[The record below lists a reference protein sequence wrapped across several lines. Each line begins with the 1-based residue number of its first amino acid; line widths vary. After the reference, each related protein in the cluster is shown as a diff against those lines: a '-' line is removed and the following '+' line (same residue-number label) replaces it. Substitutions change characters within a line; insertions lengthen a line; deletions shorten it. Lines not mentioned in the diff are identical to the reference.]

1 LRKLA
6 FVFVVASLLVALAV
20 PAMAGPFSDVPA
32 NSWAYKAVQ
41 DLAAKGLVIGYG
53 DSTFRGDRLA
63 TRYEMAMVVARMLD
77 MYEKGQNAQDQKIQ
91 MNANDI
97 ATLMKL
103 AEEFKSELASLNV
116 RVAALEKKAAL
127 DTVNFTGDARFR
139 IGSEKKTYYGLS
151 GSELF
156 SDNGNNNNIPY
167 VYIIASP
174 YVVQSGLQYYDFSSG
189 STLTTT
195 GNSFG
200 GIIGKANMIFSTGAA
215 PQDQK
220 NNTFMR
226 YRIRLNVAAPVADNI
241 SFNARL
247 TMEKNAGVN
256 GNGDNSNWIT
266 ASTTG
271 YNDDSN
277 TLYIE
282 RSYITWTLNP
292 YPVTFV
298 LGRLPTMDTGAYYNN
313 LFMDTGT
320 EGAMAI
326 FDLSNMLP
334 STSISAAW
342 VKLFDGGLV
351 TSADQSNGLNDKDAY
366 IFNIKT
372 RPFNAFN
379 LEADYGTVKNAIYR
393 GGILATYPPEWGGW
407 TEYIPTG
414 LGYTNYSWWALIA
427 NWNLYGIDM
436 WAGYNGTSAG
446 MFDVD
451 FYNDFISTHD
461 VNGGAFRV
469 GATIP
474 LPVGALT
481 GDFWFG
487 NNKWYN
493 PFILNTMDS
502 TDYKDYYNVY
512 YTLPVANNATLT
524 LNYDYW
530 KGKKPYNTI
539 NFPDGPPFFYFT
551 FNPDQVDKDQRYYIQ
566 MDVKF

>member
-1 LRKLA
+1 MRKLA
-6 FVFVVASLLVALAV
+6 MFFVVASLLVALAV

-32 NSWAYKAVQ
+32 NSWSYKAVQ

-53 DSTFRGDRLA
+53 DGTFRGDRLA

-91 MNANDI
+91 LNANDI

-103 AEEFKSELASLNV
+103 AQEFKSELASLNV

-139 IGSEKKTYYGLS
+139 FGSEKATYYGLNPYFQSPPAPDANVVSLNTAGPSANGYIVGTLTDPAGYYWS
-151 GSELF
+151 GTFPYSTLY
-156 SDNGNNNNIPY
+156 DPNGNLAINGVP
-167 VYIIASP
+167 VAKS
-174 YVVQSGLQYYDFSSG
+174 D
-189 STLTTT
+189 
-195 GNSFG
+195 
-200 GIIGKANMIFSTGAA
+200 A
-215 PQDQK
+215 K

-226 YRIRLNVAAPVADNI
+226 YRVRLNVAAPVADNI

-256 GNGDNSNWIT
+256 SNGSSNSNPLY
-266 ASTTG
+266 ASLTG

-277 TLYIE
+277 TLYVE

-298 LGRLPTMDTGAYYNN
+298 LGRLPTMDSGAYYSN
-313 LFMDTGT
+313 LFADTGT

-342 VKLFDGGLV
+342 VKLFDAGSV
-351 TSADQSNGLNDKDAY
+351 TSTAESQGLKDKDLY
-366 IFNIKT
+366 ILNLKT
-372 RPFNAFN
+372 KLFDKIG
-379 LEADYGTVKNAIYR
+379 LEADYGSISKFSMFTDSLNDIY
-393 GGILATYPPEWGGW
+393 
-407 TEYIPTG
+407 
-414 LGYTNYSWWALIA
+414 NYGKYSSWAVIA
-427 NWNLYGIDM
+427 NWNIYNINM
-436 WAGYNGTSAG
+436 WAGYNGTSTDMPNG
-446 MFDVD
+446 VSGPD
-451 FYNDFISTHD
+451 FPISPSIYTYTSIGS
-461 VNGGAFRV
+461 VSGGAFRI

-474 LPVGALT
+474 LPVGSLT

-493 PFILNTMDS
+493 PLILNTMGS

-512 YTLPVANNATLT
+512 YTLPVAKNATLT

-530 KGKKPYNTI
+530 KGKKPYQTDAGSLNGSNYYT
-539 NFPDGPPFFYFT
+539 YYT
-551 FNPDQVDKDQRYYIQ
+551 FNPDQIDKDQRYYIQ